1 MWDLWACGSH
11 KCLTHTIRG
20 ESSST
25 LVAFFRVTQWIVPYS
40 RYCPLWL
47 PHHHV
52 AKSPQHF
59 VFAPHK
65 SWKAFCQGYAM
76 DWALP
81 KILFSLAFSP
91 PHGKVTLRFF
101 FFFFFSIPYMSWN
114 ICASQKS
121 HIT

>member
-20 ESSST
+20 ESSLA
-25 LVAFFRVTQWIVPYS
+25 LVAFFRVTQWIVSYP

-47 PHHHV
+47 PYHHV

-91 PHGKVTLRFF
+91 PRGKVTSRFF
-101 FFFFFSIPYMSWN
+101 FFFYITYMSWN